1 MKREELMEKIK
12 KLLKTEDDFGF
23 LLQLKLEDL
32 VWEGDAVRFLWSDWE
47 KSSKAPRPSVT
58 HGHF

>member
-1 MKREELMEKIK
+1 MEKIK

-32 VWEGDAVRFLWSDWE
+32 VWEGGAVRFLWSDWE